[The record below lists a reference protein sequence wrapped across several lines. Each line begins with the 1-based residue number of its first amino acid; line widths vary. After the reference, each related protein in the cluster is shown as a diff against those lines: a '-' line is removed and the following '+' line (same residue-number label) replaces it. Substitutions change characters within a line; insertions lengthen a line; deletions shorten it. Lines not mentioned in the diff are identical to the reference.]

1 MVSKTLYQGML
12 TDKSK
17 WWSSF
22 ISGKGICTML
32 FYAVESARNGRYRQR
47 RNLRSSTSRKRR
59 ANMQR
64 MNMEKKDTW
73 EVLQEIHK
81 SLATQ
86 SMEKVLQIEKE
97 QRATACP
104 NNLRPFMYLSD
115 RFTFGWSPFSMQNK
129 DERDCKYGLRVLT
142 DTSCFPHH
150 PTSGGFTIR
159 ISQSNVEC
167 SLRLHNIYPTKKRKA
182 SFSQHSQGSC

>member
-1 MVSKTLYQGML
+1 MQYNKIFEAQCCTVPKTLYQGML

-17 WWSSF
+17 WCSSF

-86 SMEKVLQIEKE
+86 PMEKVLEIEKE
-97 QRATACP
+97 QRHMVTASPHSTVPATLSNLSANTEQGHHHSLWVCACFAM
-104 NNLRPFMYLSD
+104 LF
-115 RFTFGWSPFSMQNK
+115 
-129 DERDCKYGLRVLT
+129 
-142 DTSCFPHH
+142 
-150 PTSGGFTIR
+150 
-159 ISQSNVEC
+159 
-167 SLRLHNIYPTKKRKA
+167 
-182 SFSQHSQGSC
+182 